1 MPILI
6 DQMQKIK
13 RYCAYQERSHYEVRG
28 KLIELQVY
36 GEDLEET
43 IGILIE
49 ENYLNEERFAC
60 ALARGKFSLKKWG
73 RLKIRQ
79 ALKQHQ
85 VSDYCIK
92 KAFQE
97 IDEADYQKTF
107 DALAEKK
114 WEELRSEKNRF
125 TKMSKLQHF
134 LLYKGYESEYIH
146 DFFKRKQL

>member
-6 DQMQKIK
+6 DQMEKIK
-13 RYCAYQERSHYEVRG
+13 RYCAYQERSHYDVRG
-28 KLIELQVY
+28 KLIELKVY

-92 KAFQE
+92 KAFLE
-97 IDEADYQKTF
+97 IDEEAYQKTF
-107 DALAEKK
+107 DLLAEKK
-114 WEELRSEKNRF
+114 WDDLRSEKNRF
-125 TKMSKLQHF
+125 TKMGKLQHY
-134 LLYKGYESEYIH
+134 LLSKGYESEYIH
-146 DFFKRKQL
+146 DFLKNKSN